1 MRTSADPVEIAFE
14 DQSLRIPIASI
25 QPLRLVIDRI
35 RQTIKYNQIRASI
48 REVGIIEPPVV
59 ARSSGEPGKFLLL
72 DGHLR
77 VDILKT
83 MAVEDVVCLV
93 ATEAEA
99 FTYNRRVSRLATVQE
114 HRMILTALR
123 RGLPEEKLAKA
134 LNLRVGSIRQKYR
147 LLDGICEE
155 AAEILK
161 DKHVPMMAFS
171 ELRRLKPARQVEA
184 ARLMVTM
191 NSYAL
196 GYVKSLVAATP
207 EAQLADRGKKRR
219 GRPPLTDEQVQ
230 LMRRESES
238 LDREIKAIERSYG
251 ADNLALVVGTGFV
264 NRLLSSAPIVR
275 HLAQYQPEILTEFQ
289 KITDNEARVA

>member
-1 MRTSADPVEIAFE
+1 V
-14 DQSLRIPIASI
+14 
-25 QPLRLVIDRI
+25 

-59 ARSSGEPGKFLLL
+59 ARSNGDGDNYLLL

-77 VDILKT
+77 IDILKA
-83 MAVEDVVCLV
+83 MGVNDVVCLV

-123 RGLPEEKLAKA
+123 KGLPEEKLAKA
-134 LNLRVGSIRQKYR
+134 LNLRVSSIRQKYR

-161 DKHVPMMAFS
+161 DKHVPMMAFP
-171 ELRRLKPARQVEA
+171 ELKRLKPARQVEA

-191 NSYAL
+191 NTYTLAYA
-196 GYVKSLVAATP
+196 KSLVAATP
-207 EAQLADRGKKRR
+207 EAQLADRGRKRR

-251 ADNLALVVGTGFV
+251 ADNLALVVGAGFV
-264 NRLLSSAPIVR
+264 GRLLSSAPVVR
-275 HLAQYQPEILTEFQ
+275 HLAQHHAEILSEFQ
-289 KITDNEARVA
+289 KIADTEPRPN